1 MPEKKVT
8 RQQMNAL
15 QRIWD
20 NIREFGRE
28 TIGELRKVTWP
39 NRQEMLRLTQIVVV
53 VIVVM
58 ALLLGGLDYVFSEL
72 FGLIFG
78 A

>member
-1 MPEKKVT
+1 VPEKKVA
-8 RQQMNAL
+8 RQQMNAF

-39 NRQEMLRLTQIVVV
+39 TRQEATRLTQIVVV
-53 VIVVM
+53 VIVIM
-58 ALLLGGLDYVFSEL
+58 AIVLGGLDYVFTQL

>member
-8 RQQMNAL
+8 RQQMNAF
-15 QRIWD
+15 QRAWEGFKDFI
-20 NIREFGRE
+20 RE

-39 NRQEMLRLTQIVVV
+39 TPREMVRLTQIVVI

-58 ALLLGGLDYVFSEL
+58 ALLLGGLDYVFTQL

-78 A
+78 G